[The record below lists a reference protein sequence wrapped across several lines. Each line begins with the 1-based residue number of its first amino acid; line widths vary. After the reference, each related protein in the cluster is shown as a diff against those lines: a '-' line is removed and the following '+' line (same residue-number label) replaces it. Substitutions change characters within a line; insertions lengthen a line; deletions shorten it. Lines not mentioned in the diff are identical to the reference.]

1 MSPVQSRNIYLTL
14 ITFLFSYAYETRIT
28 QHDFNPESA
37 WTISVLTPA
46 LAALDPPPY
55 GTSTPLTAN
64 SHPQYFSPSEL
75 ISTLVPCY
83 RRSLAF
89 PLYRSFILAETC
101 RMDVSNLLLKSRR
114 MVIRCFL
121 EMKRILDHHE
131 IYYVYSK
138 IWVDDFCV
146 WLQTLAR
153 FVALLLGRIFD
164 LIPLVF
170 FSDDTLKELGRCLKS
185 LTMEKRMVGWDL
197 DGLEAAANQVQCDH
211 DSGGRY
217 LAP

>member
-1 MSPVQSRNIYLTL
+1 
-14 ITFLFSYAYETRIT
+14 
-28 QHDFNPESA
+28 
-37 WTISVLTPA
+37 
-46 LAALDPPPY
+46 
-55 GTSTPLTAN
+55 
-64 SHPQYFSPSEL
+64 
-75 ISTLVPCY
+75 
-83 RRSLAF
+83 
-89 PLYRSFILAETC
+89 
-101 RMDVSNLLLKSRR
+101 MDVSNLLLKSRR